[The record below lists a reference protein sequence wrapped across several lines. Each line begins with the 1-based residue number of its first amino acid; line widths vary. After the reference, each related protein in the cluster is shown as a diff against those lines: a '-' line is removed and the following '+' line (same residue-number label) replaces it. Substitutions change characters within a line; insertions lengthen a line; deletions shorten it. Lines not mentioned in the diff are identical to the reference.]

1 MNDKIKVL
9 NVYNGFYRGGTEK
22 YIRMLLEGVDPERYE
37 HSVCCL
43 IERGTHADWVEEGG
57 YPTHVLA
64 ATNDQSPRHWLRNL
78 RQIWK
83 LSRILKR
90 ERIDVVH
97 SHDFFPALM
106 TRLAAIIARTPVVFI
121 THHNLFEWLKPI
133 HHRINRFLAKR
144 TTRIVAVSKSV
155 MRRSAETDR
164 VDPEK
169 YVVIY
174 NGLDFTNLAPD
185 AAKRERARRE
195 LGAEG
200 KRVIGTI
207 GGLTFRKGQR
217 FLIEAFGD
225 LAKEADD
232 LALVVVGGAVQNEP
246 TMLRDLEAEAE
257 RLGVRDRVTFMGART
272 DATDLLNAFDVFALP
287 SVAEGFGY
295 VLVEA
300 MATEVPVVCS
310 DISTFREIT
319 REGEFGDMF
328 ENRNSEDLADKL
340 RDTLGRIDELR
351 ARSKRARSYALKT
364 FGIETT
370 LARYNDLYDRHA
382 PRR

>member
-1 MNDKIKVL
+1 MKNKRKVL

-22 YIRMLLEGVDPERYE
+22 YIRMLLEGVDPDRYE

-43 IERGTHADWVEEGG
+43 IERGDHAEWVEEGG
-57 YPTHVLA
+57 YQMHVLA
-64 ATNDQSPRHWLRNL
+64 ATNDQSPRNWFRNI

-83 LSRILKR
+83 LSRVLKR

-106 TRLAAIIARTPVVFI
+106 TRFAALLARTPVVFI

-133 HHRINRFLAKR
+133 HHRVNRFLAKR
-144 TTRIVAVSKSV
+144 TTKIVAVSESV
-155 MRRSAETDR
+155 LRRSAETDR
-164 VDPEK
+164 VDLDK
-169 YVVIY
+169 YELIY
-174 NGLDFTNLAPD
+174 NGLDFSNLAPD
-185 AAKRERARRE
+185 AGKRERARRE
-195 LGAEG
+195 LGVEG

-207 GGLTFRKGQR
+207 GGLSFRKGQR
-217 FLIEAFGD
+217 FLIEAFGE
-225 LAKEADD
+225 LAKESED
-232 LALVVVGGAVQNEP
+232 LALVVVGGTVQNEP
-246 TMLRDLEAEAE
+246 TMLRDLEASAE
-257 RLGVRDRVTFMGART
+257 RLGVRDRVVFTGART

-310 DISTFREIT
+310 DITTFREIT
-319 REGEFGDMF
+319 REGEFGALF
-328 ENRNSEDLADKL
+328 KNRDAADLAEKL
-340 RDTLGRIDELR
+340 RETLARKEELR
-351 ARSKRARSYALKT
+351 ARTERARSYVLQT
-364 FGIETT
+364 FDVETT